1 MTDKTKRHVFFIH
14 PLTFHP
20 DGHVGAAV
28 VSPWALGGHEA
39 AGRRVEPEPAGAQ
52 AAVADRG
59 LAAAQAQVV
68 VERALRLPRNQLQNR
83 FKRCLDLPRYYFWYT
98 LAEIL

>member
-1 MTDKTKRHVFFIH
+1 MFT

-28 VSPWALGGHEA
+28 VTPGALGGHEA

-52 AAVADRG
+52 AAVANGG

-68 VERALRLPRNQLQNR
+68 VERALWLPRNQLQIR
-83 FKRCLDLPRYYFWYT
+83 FKRCLDLPRYFFWYT
-98 LAEIL
+98 LGPALE